1 MSLEEDKEDDRERQK
16 AQQRVDQ
23 AEKILGRRNMESVSP
38 GKREPEEVEF
48 EDSLNNKTG
57 KNSLKEGFAQPK
69 PNSDS
74 DNE

>member
-1 MSLEEDKEDDRERQK
+1 
-16 AQQRVDQ
+16 
-23 AEKILGRRNMESVSP
+23 MESVSP